1 MRDTDKS
8 RYFAVTVSSSIIVYH
23 SVTEFRLFLMNI
35 CHFESDRKKEKTMSR
50 SLFVGSYLQV
60 KWWAFGQWKGKI
72 KGSLWL
78 HVDIA
83 LVWAG
88 TPSCTLIRHTIKKLW
103 GKAHRS
109 LRSEDVFPVVAA
121 LCLRRE
127 RSDDL
132 KYVCALQA
140 GAHRRRIT
148 NVFIQQFSSYFK
160 AVGPKRFH
168 FLFKILLPSRCIA
181 KSIFSGF

>member
-1 MRDTDKS
+1 MLFSDILISLSAYLELNNKPGVISPHFTPS
-8 RYFAVTVSSSIIVYH
+8 VSMFYTQSAV
-23 SVTEFRLFLMNI
+23 
-35 CHFESDRKKEKTMSR
+35 R
-50 SLFVGSYLQV
+50 SLYILTSLRIVGRSV
-60 KWWAFGQWKGKI
+60 A
-72 KGSLWL
+72 
-78 HVDIA
+78 
-83 LVWAG
+83 
-88 TPSCTLIRHTIKKLW
+88 
-103 GKAHRS
+103 S

-140 GAHRRRIT
+140 GAHRKRIT
-148 NVFIQQFSSYFK
+148 NVFKQQFSSYFK